1 MEKIEKGE
9 SYCKNNR
16 SSFSFSVYIS
26 DTGSEDPSRSFVYNT
41 PEMTESFKTG
51 FSMVRSHSALTYAA
65 KWHGTG
71 CQMNYGIVYAA
82 ATETAGAKKL
92 FCEALSSLKNKE
104 PADVDVILQYGLLP
118 PKCHRSESEGAVRR
132 FLLP

>member
-16 SSFSFSVYIS
+16 SSFFFLCIFLIP
-26 DTGSEDPSRSFVYNT
+26 DRKIHPSLFVHNT
-41 PEMTESFKTG
+41 PEMTERFKTG

-71 CQMNYGIVYAA
+71 CQMNYGIVDAA

-92 FCEALSSLKNKE
+92 FLCGFIFTEKIKS
-104 PADVDVILQYGLLP
+104 Q
-118 PKCHRSESEGAVRR
+118 RMWM
-132 FLLP
+132 